1 MDAIGSGARAIA
13 LVGPAGAGKTSVA
26 EALLHAAGAIPRLG
40 SVDAGTTQ
48 GDASP
53 EARSR
58 GGSTELNLTRFAYA
72 GDDYVLLDCPGS
84 VAFAADTDCAIEVA
98 DLALVVITPEA
109 ERAALAEPVLRELE
123 ERGVP
128 HIVFINKIDKARGS
142 IGDLLEALKPLSVA
156 PVVDRQ
162 IPISEG
168 EQAVGFVDLALDR
181 AFKFRSGQP
190 SEQVPIP
197 DELRE
202 EEHAA
207 RFHMLEQ
214 LADHDDYLL
223 EQLLNDEEP
232 DLKTVCSDLKRETA
246 EGLVIPVMLGSATN
260 GFGMRR
266 LLKAL
271 RHDTPAPAA
280 TAGRLGIDGPAI
292 EVFKAAN
299 DTSVGRLA
307 LCRVFGKAL
316 LEGTD
321 LTAADGETHRAGAL
335 FGVQGGNT
343 VRLKQANPGDVV
355 GIAKADDV
363 HAGDRLG
370 IGGAKP
376 SPRRGHAPRTAN
388 SALSISVKD
397 HKDEVRLSTALNK
410 LTEEDRGLSWET
422 SEGTH
427 ETLLRGIND
436 EHLSLALDRLR
447 RRYGLEVN
455 VQPPSVAIRES
466 IRKPVTQR
474 GRHKKQSGGHG
485 QYGDVVIEVRPLS
498 RGEGF
503 QFVDKITGGVI
514 PRQYIPAVEAG
525 IKDAMQKGPLGCQ
538 VVDVAVTL
546 TDGSYHSVDS
556 SELAFRTAGR
566 IAMSEALA
574 AASPYLLEPI
584 AHVTI
589 QCPGTATSRITSALP
604 SRRARVLGMAP
615 REGWSRWDTV
625 EAQVPEAE
633 MTGFQTDV
641 RSLSQGMAT
650 FEARFDHLAEV
661 TGKVAETIVQRAP
674 EPA

>member
-48 GDASP
+48 GDASQ

-58 GGSTELNLTRFAYA
+58 GGSTELNLTRFNYA

-84 VAFAADTDCAIEVA
+84 IGFSADGDCALDVA

-109 ERAALAEPVLRELE
+109 ERATLAEPVLRQLE

-128 HIVFINKIDKARGS
+128 HIVFINKIDKARGG
-142 IGDLLEALKPLSVA
+142 IDELLEALHPLSVA

-168 EQAVGFVDLALDR
+168 EEAIGFVDLALDR
-181 AFKFRSGQP
+181 AFKFRDGQA

-197 DELRE
+197 EDLRE
-202 EEHAA
+202 SEKAA

-232 DLKTVCSDLKRETA
+232 DLKTVAGDLQRETA
-246 EGLVIPVMLGSATN
+246 EGLVVPVMLGSATHS
-260 GFGMRR
+260 GGIRR

-271 RHDTPAPAA
+271 RHDTPSPDA
-280 TAGRLGIDGPAI
+280 TAERLGIDGPVI
-292 EVFKAAN
+292 EVFKVSN

-307 LCRVFGKAL
+307 LGRVFGKPL
-316 LEGTD
+316 VEGSD
-321 LTAADGETHRAGAL
+321 LTGAGGETHRAGAL

-343 VRLKQANPGDVV
+343 VRLKQADPGDVV

-370 IGGAKP
+370 IAGAKP
-376 SPRRGHAPRTAN
+376 SPREVRQPRLAN

-436 EHLSLALDRLR
+436 EHLSLALDRLK

-455 VQPPSVAIRES
+455 VQPPSVAIKES
-466 IRKPVTQR
+466 IRKSVTQR

-485 QYGDVVIEVRPLS
+485 QYGDVVIDVRPLP
-498 RGEGF
+498 RGTGF
-503 QFVDKITGGVI
+503 EFIDKITGGVI

-525 IKDAMQKGPLGCQ
+525 IRDAMLKGPLGCE

-650 FEARFDHLAEV
+650 FEAKFDHLAEV
-661 TGKVAETIVQRAP
+661 TGKTAETIVQRAP

>member
-13 LVGPAGAGKTSVA
+13 LVGPAGSGKTSVA

-40 SVDAGTTQ
+40 SVDAGTTT
-48 GDASP
+48 GDASA
-53 EARSR
+53 EARGR
-58 GGSTELNLTRFAYA
+58 GGSTELNLTRFSWA
-72 GDDYVLLDCPGS
+72 GDDYTLLDCPGS
-84 VAFAADTDCAIEVA
+84 VGFAADGDCALDVA
-98 DLALVVITPEA
+98 DMALVVITPEA
-109 ERAALAEPVLRELE
+109 ERAALAEPVLRQLE
-123 ERGVP
+123 ARGVP
-128 HIVFINKIDKARGS
+128 HIIFINKIDKARGA
-142 IGDLLEALKPLSVA
+142 IAELLEALKPLSVA
-156 PVVDRQ
+156 PVLDRQ
-162 IPISEG
+162 VPINEG
-168 EQAVGFVDLALDR
+168 EEAVGFVDLALDR
-181 AFKFRSGQP
+181 AFKFRAGQP
-190 SEQVPIP
+190 SEQVPMP
-197 DELRE
+197 EDQS
-202 EEHAA
+202 AA
-207 RFHMLEQ
+207 RFHLLEQ

-223 EQLLNDEEP
+223 EQLLNDEQP
-232 DLKTVCSDLKRETA
+232 DLKTVSGDLKRETA
-246 EGLVIPVMLGSATN
+246 EGLVVPVMLGSATTS
-260 GFGMRR
+260 GGIRR

-271 RHDTPAPAA
+271 RHDTPSPAS
-280 TAGRLGIDGPAI
+280 TAERLGITGAAI
-292 EVFKAAN
+292 EVFKVAN

-307 LCRVFGKAL
+307 LGRVFGKPL
-316 LEGTD
+316 LEGSD

-335 FGVQGGNT
+335 FGVQGGT
-343 VRLKQANPGDVV
+343 TMRLKQASPGDVI
-355 GIAKADDV
+355 GIAKADEV

-370 IGGAKP
+370 IAGARP
-376 SPRRGHAPRTAN
+376 SARTPSEPRVAN

-397 HKDEVRLSTALNK
+397 HKDEVRLSTSLNK

-436 EHLSLALDRLR
+436 EHLALALDRLK

-455 VQPPSVAIRES
+455 VGQPSVAIKES
-466 IRKPVTQR
+466 IRKSVTQR

-485 QYGDVVIEVRPLS
+485 QYGDVVIELKPLR

-525 IKDAMQKGPLGCQ
+525 IKDAMLKGPLGCQ

-546 TDGSYHSVDS
+546 TDGSYHAVDS

-574 AASPYLLEPI
+574 ACAPYLLEPI

-615 REGWSRWDTV
+615 REGWSRWDTI

-633 MTGFQTDV
+633 LAGFQVDV

-650 FEARFDHLAEV
+650 YEARFDHLAEV
-661 TGKVAETIVQRAP
+661 TGKTAETIVQRAP
-674 EPA
+674 EHA

>member
-1 MDAIGSGARAIA
+1 MDAIGSGARVIA
-13 LVGPAGAGKTSVA
+13 LVGPAGAGKTSLA

-40 SVDAGTTQ
+40 SVDAGSSL
-48 GDASP
+48 GDGSP
-53 EARSR
+53 EARAR
-58 GGSTELNLTRFAYA
+58 GASTELNLSRFSWA
-72 GDDYVLLDCPGS
+72 GDDYTLLDCPGS
-84 VAFAADTDCAIEVA
+84 IGFAAESDCALEVA

-128 HIVFINKIDKARGS
+128 HIIVINKIDKARGS
-142 IGDLLEALKPLSVA
+142 IDDLLEALRPLSLA
-156 PVVDRQ
+156 TVVDRQ
-162 IPISEG
+162 IPINDG

-197 DELRE
+197 DELRASE
-202 EEHAA
+202 SAA

-232 DLKTVCSDLKRETA
+232 ALATVCGDLRRETA
-246 EGLVIPVMLGSATN
+246 EGLVVPVMLGSAT
-260 GFGMRR
+260 GGGGMRR

-271 RHDTPAPAA
+271 RHDTPGPAV
-280 TAGRLGIDGPAI
+280 TAERLGIAGGAV
-292 EVFKAAN
+292 EVFKVAN

-307 LCRVFGKAL
+307 LARVFGAPFQ
-316 LEGTD
+316 EGAE
-321 LTAADGETHRAGAL
+321 LTGADGQTHRAGAL
-335 FGVQGGNT
+335 FGVQGTTT
-343 VRLKQANPGDVV
+343 VRLKQARPGEVV
-355 GIAKADDV
+355 GIAKADGI

-370 IGGAKP
+370 IGGARP
-376 SPRRGHAPRTAN
+376 TAREPGLRRLAN
-388 SALSISVKD
+388 AALSISVKD

-410 LTEEDRGLSWET
+410 LTEEDRGLTWEA

-427 ETLLRGIND
+427 ETLLRGLND
-436 EHLSLALDRLR
+436 EHLALALDRLK
-447 RRYGLEVN
+447 RRYGLEVI
-455 VQPPSVAIRES
+455 VQPPSIAIRES
-466 IRKPVTQR
+466 IRKGVTQR

-485 QYGDVVIEVRPLS
+485 QYGDVVIEVRPLP
-498 RGEGF
+498 RGSGF
-503 QFVDKITGGVI
+503 EFIDKITGGVI

-566 IAMSEALA
+566 LAMSEALA

-633 MTGFQTDV
+633 MGGFQADV

-650 FEARFDHLAEV
+650 YQARFDHLAEV
-661 TGKVAETIVQRAP
+661 TGKAAGIIAQRAP
-674 EPA
+674 EPV

>member
-1 MDAIGSGARAIA
+1 MDAIGSGARAVA

-58 GGSTELNLTRFAYA
+58 GGSTELNLTRFTYA
-72 GDDYVLLDCPGS
+72 GDDYALLDCPGS
-84 VAFAADTDCAIEVA
+84 IGFSADGHCALDVA
-98 DLALVVITPEA
+98 DMALVVITPEA
-109 ERAALAEPVLRELE
+109 ERAALAEPVLRQLE

-128 HIVFINKIDKARGS
+128 HIIFINKIDKARGS
-142 IGDLLEALKPLSVA
+142 IAELLESLKPLSEAAVL
-156 PVVDRQ
+156 DRQ
-162 IPISEG
+162 IPISQG
-168 EQAVGFVDLALDR
+168 EEAIGFVDLALDR
-181 AFKFRSGQP
+181 AFKFRAGQP

-197 DELRE
+197 DDLIDSEK
-202 EEHAA
+202 AA

-214 LADHDDYLL
+214 LADHDDNLL
-223 EQLLNDEEP
+223 EVLLNDEEP
-232 DLKTVCSDLKRETA
+232 DLQTVSGDLKRETG
-246 EGLVIPVMLGSATN
+246 EGLVVPVMLGSATH
-260 GFGMRR
+260 GGGIRR

-271 RHDTPAPAA
+271 RHDTPTPAA
-280 TAGRLGIDGPAI
+280 TAERLGVTGAAI
-292 EVFKAAN
+292 EVFKVAN

-307 LCRVFGKAL
+307 LGRVFGKPL

-321 LTAADGETHRAGAL
+321 LTAADGEAHRAGAL

-343 VRLKQANPGDVV
+343 IRLKQANPGEIV

-376 SPRRGHAPRTAN
+376 SKRAAIETRTAN

-436 EHLSLALDRLR
+436 EHLTLALDRLK

-455 VQPPSVAIRES
+455 VSPPSVAIKES
-466 IRKPVTQR
+466 IRKSVTQR

-485 QYGDVVIEVRPLS
+485 QYGDVVIEVKPLP
-498 RGEGF
+498 RGTGF

-525 IKDAMQKGPLGCQ
+525 IKDAMLKGPLGCQ
-538 VVDVAVTL
+538 VVDVMVTL

-574 AASPYLLEPI
+574 QASPYLLEPI

-589 QCPGTATSRITSALP
+589 QCPGNATSRITSALP

-633 MTGFQTDV
+633 MSGFQTDV

-650 FEARFDHLAEV
+650 FEAKFDHLAEV
-661 TGKVAETIVQRAP
+661 TGKTAETLVQRAP